1 MVPLVGVPETI
12 RRGLAPYREVFC
24 RAEGFEHMSRY
35 VTGLILSPNKT
46 LQGIYDGQ
54 AWEPGAPH
62 SRRAMHE
69 AVFEAGWAADALMPH
84 HRAVI
89 ADAHRGRGREVISLD
104 WTYAHHERGPKIWG
118 VKKAWDH
125 VEHRLA
131 PYQTVMTAVIANCA
145 RLDGIEVLVQ
155 QPNRQDEELAY
166 LQETMCESYTQRE
179 EARGRV
185 LELLHHLVHRLGYK
199 KRTELALDIVQQ
211 LEQEGHFPSAHYAFD
226 HGVLS
231 LELSRGIE
239 HAGKHWVS
247 ELECSRHIH
256 WQGQWRRVDAVAAE
270 LRHAHPESFRAVRV
284 CCRNGETK
292 SFWVFTKVVRL
303 KRYGRK
309 RLVIVHEQEDL
320 RDTPRLLLTDALH
333 WESGRVIETWS
344 YRWAAEIFH
353 EFGKQVT
360 GLEAAQ
366 VRKEEAVK
374 RHFRLSCVAQSLL
387 QQAPASGSET
397 ERFAFAQGAITI
409 GQRVRTIAR
418 DALQSLLKLVE
429 QLLAQGHSWRVL
441 NSGSNS
447 NFGFVRVRDC
457 Q

>member
-24 RAEGFEHMSRY
+24 RAEGFDHVSRY

-46 LQGIYDGQ
+46 LQGLYDAQ
-54 AWEPGAPH
+54 VWEPGAPR

-89 ADAHRGRGREVISLD
+89 AGAHRGCGREVISLD
-104 WTYAHHERGPKIWG
+104 WTYAHHERGAKIGG

-125 VEHRLA
+125 VAQRLA
-131 PYQTVMTAVIANCA
+131 PYQTVVTAVIANRA
-145 RLDGIEVLVQ
+145 RLDGLEVLVQ
-155 QPNRQDEELAY
+155 QPSRQDEELAY
-166 LQETMCESYTQRE
+166 LQETGRARYAQME
-179 EARGRV
+179 EARERV
-185 LELLHHLVHRLGYK
+185 LELLHHRVHCLGYK

-211 LEQEGHFPSAHYAFD
+211 LEQEGHFSSAHYTFD

-239 HAGKHWVS
+239 RAGKHWVS
-247 ELECSRHIH
+247 ELECSRHIQ
-256 WQGQWRRVDAVAAE
+256 WQGQWQRVDTVAHT
-270 LRHAHPESFRAVRV
+270 LQQAHPESFRAVRWH
-284 CCRNGETK
+284 CRNGQTK
-292 SFWVFTKVVRL
+292 LLWAFTKVVRL

-309 RLVIVHEQEDL
+309 RLVIVHEQQDL
-320 RDTPRLLLTDALH
+320 GDTPRLLLTDALH
-333 WESGRVIETWS
+333 WDSRRVIETWS
-344 YRWAAEIFH
+344 YRWTSEIFH
-353 EFGKQVT
+353 EFGKQVC

-387 QQAPASGSET
+387 QQAPASGAET

-409 GQRVRTIAR
+409 GQKVRTIAR

-429 QLLAQGHSWRVL
+429 QLFAQGHRCEHILGVL
-441 NSGSNS
+441 MPA
-447 NFGFVRVRDC
+447 
-457 Q
+457 

>member
-24 RAEGFEHMSRY
+24 RAEGFEHLSRY
-35 VTGLILSPNKT
+35 VTGLLLSPNKT
-46 LQGIYDGQ
+46 LQGIYDLQ
-54 AWEPGAPH
+54 VWEPGVSH

-89 ADAHRGRGREVISLD
+89 AGTHRGRGREVISLD
-104 WTYAHHERGPKIWG
+104 WTYAHHERGRKIWG

-125 VEHRLA
+125 VAQRLV
-131 PYQTVMTAVIANCA
+131 PYQTVVTAVIANRT

-155 QPNRQDEELAY
+155 QPNQQDEELAY
-166 LQETMCESYTQRE
+166 LHETTCESYAQME
-179 EARGRV
+179 AARGRL
-185 LELLHHLVHRLGYK
+185 LELLHHRVHRLGYK
-199 KRTELALDIVQQ
+199 KRPELALDIVQQ
-211 LEQEGHFPSAHYAFD
+211 LEQEDHFPSAHYAFD

-231 LELSRGIE
+231 RELSRGIE
-239 HAGKHWVS
+239 HTGKHWVS
-247 ELECSRHIH
+247 ELESSRHIH
-256 WQGQWRRVDAVAAE
+256 WQGQWQRVDAVAHA
-270 LRHAHPESFRAVRV
+270 LRQAHPESFRAVRV
-284 CCRNGETK
+284 HCRNGETK
-292 SFWVFTKVVRL
+292 LFWGFTKVVRL
-303 KRYGRK
+303 KRYRRK

-320 RDTPRLLLTDALH
+320 GDTPRFLLTDALH

-344 YRWAAEIFH
+344 YRWTSEIFH
-353 EFGKQVT
+353 EFGKQVC

-409 GQRVRTIAR
+409 GQKVRTITR

-429 QLLAQGHSWRVL
+429 QLFAQGHSCEHIL
-441 NSGSNS
+441 GILMPA
-447 NFGFVRVRDC
+447 
-457 Q
+457 